1 MSEEKVIE
9 KKKRIC
15 ETIDDIIA
23 RTDKN
28 VLENNTLLRRLKK
41 EFLYPDAAA
50 ALGEYNT
57 EAIEAA
63 RHAAVARKV
72 AWVVETDQ
80 PKVRFPRFVKGY
92 PVKREPGQTSTI
104 AAGSKITYVDVDVD
118 IEAYAEQV
126 VDRVTVEDTPASI
139 LRRLGPQ
146 LVEDVYYQET
156 SDLIAV
162 LDTISSS
169 NLAGGAA
176 QSPSSAGAFQYVD
189 FLTLLSALEGEG
201 WNPGIRKTLLFN
213 PAQFYDKLASDDKF
227 INSNYQTATLDPET
241 GALGRI
247 FNTQFIPTGAVTA
260 GTVYLLTWFAV
271 GMPLRRD
278 ATIETFE
285 EKNGV
290 TVYASSRY
298 GMKVLVTKAVAK
310 MTGA

>member
-1 MSEEKVIE
+1 MSEEKVE
-9 KKKRIC
+9 KKKRLC

-23 RTDKN
+23 KTDKN
-28 VLENNTLLRRLKK
+28 ILENNTLLRRLKM

-50 ALGEYNT
+50 ALGEYNR

-63 RHAAVARKV
+63 RYAAVARRV

-104 AAGSKITYVDVDVD
+104 ATGTKITYVDVDVN

-139 LRRLGPQ
+139 LRQLGPQ
-146 LVEDVYYQET
+146 LVEDVYYQEVQ
-156 SDLIAV
+156 DLVSV
-162 LDTISSS
+162 LGNISSS
-169 NLAGGAA
+169 NLAGGAV

-201 WNPGIRKTLLFN
+201 WNPGIKKTLLFN

-241 GALGRI
+241 GAIGKI
-247 FNTQFIPTGAVTA
+247 FNTQFIPSGAVPT

-271 GMPLRRD
+271 GMPIRRD
-278 ATIETFE
+278 ATIETYE
-285 EKNGV
+285 DKNGV
-290 TVYASSRY
+290 TVYVSSRY
-298 GMKVLVTKAVAK
+298 GMKVLVPNAVAK